1 MTNDEIKFL
10 VALIDVAVKT
20 AGVQIFQDN
29 GGLKMHSIM
38 EKLDAQL
45 EENELRDAANDDA

>member
-1 MTNDEIKFL
+1 VTNDEIKFL

-45 EENELRDAANDDA
+45 EENDLRDKANDA